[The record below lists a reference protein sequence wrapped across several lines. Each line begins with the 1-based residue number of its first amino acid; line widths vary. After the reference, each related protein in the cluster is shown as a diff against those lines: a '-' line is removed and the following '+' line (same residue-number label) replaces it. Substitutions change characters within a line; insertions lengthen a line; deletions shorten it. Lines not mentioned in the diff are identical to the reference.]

1 MKKLLL
7 LVSASTALMLFASV
21 AVLAQGLGTPGSSGQ
36 YEPAPKARYE
46 PVPESHDQASLPVQY
61 SDDLLED
68 AADAYQYDPAP
79 GCADEACEHTQ
90 SSARDGVSDAA
101 KDASASS
108 EDLPR
113 ALDAAASDAEG
124 EGGPAS
130 ASELAEDRADRAPG
144 STQETAS
151 TRGPGGEGKPE
162 PGVRAA
168 QGGRG
173 DAGSEGAVVLDELP
187 ATGAPSEPV
196 VLRLGGA
203 LLLTIGGLLV
213 RSIIR

>member
-7 LVSASTALMLFASV
+7 LICASTALMLIASV
-21 AVLAQGLGTPGSSGQ
+21 AVLAQSLSTPDSSEQ
-36 YEPAPKARYE
+36 YE
-46 PVPESHDQASLPVQY
+46 PVPEGQDQADLPLQY

-68 AADAYQYDPAP
+68 NGDAYQYEPAP
-79 GCADEACEHTQ
+79 GCADGACEQTQ
-90 SSARDGVSDAA
+90 NSAGDGVSDAA

-113 ALDAAASDAEG
+113 ALDAAASDG

-130 ASELAEDRADRAPG
+130 ASELADDRADRAPG

-151 TRGPGGEGKPE
+151 TRGPGGEGNPE
-162 PGVRAA
+162 PVVRAA
-168 QGGRG
+168 QGSRG

-187 ATGAPSEPV
+187 ATGAPSGPV
-196 VLRLGGA
+196 VLGLGGA

-213 RSIIR
+213 RSIVR